1 MVDAINAWIDEM
13 NVWLII
19 TIVLSVGLAVSLFV
33 QKIIKDEKKQRRYV
47 SLVYLVMTIIFLAFA
62 LIAFLGG

>member
-33 QKIIKDEKKQRRYV
+33 QKIIKNEKKQRRYV
-47 SLVYLVMTIIFLAFA
+47 SFVYLVMTIIFLAFA